1 MKDSI
6 TYKGFIATV
15 HYNADDEIFY
25 GKIEEIDDLISFEGK
40 SVSEL
45 KKAFI
50 NAVEDYLEVCKK
62 YNKPVMKSYKGSF
75 NIRIEPELHRKAV
88 RKSLRM
94 GISLNQLIQKA
105 IEKELIEEKKDAQRR
120 ITIG

>member
-15 HYNADDEIFY
+15 HFNADDEVFY

-40 SVSEL
+40 SVAEL

-50 NAVEDYLEVCKK
+50 NAVEDYIEVCEK
-62 YNKPVMKSYKGSF
+62 YDKPVMKSYKGSF
-75 NIRIEPELHRKAV
+75 NVRIEPELHRKAV

-94 GISLNQLIQKA
+94 GISLNQLIQRA
-105 IEKELIEEKKDAQRR
+105 IEKELIEDSEKTQRR

>member
-15 HYNADDEIFY
+15 HFNADDEVFY

-50 NAVEDYLEVCKK
+50 NAVEDYMEVCAK
-62 YNKPVMKSYKGSF
+62 YDKPVMKSYKGSF
-75 NIRIEPELHRKAV
+75 NVRIEPELHRKAV

-105 IEKELIEEKKDAQRR
+105 IEKELVEDSEKTQRR

>member
-1 MKDSI
+1 MKDSL

-15 HYNADDEIFY
+15 HYNADDEIFF
-25 GKIEEIDDLISFEGK
+25 GKIEEIDDLVSFEGK

-50 NAVEDYLEVCKK
+50 NAVEDYIKICEK
-62 YNKPVMKSYKGSF
+62 YQKPLMKSYKGSF
-75 NIRIEPELHRKAV
+75 NVRIEPELHRMAV
-88 RKSLRM
+88 RKSLQM

-105 IEKELIEEKKDAQRR
+105 IEKEVIEEEAQRR
-120 ITIG
+120 LTIG

>member
-15 HYNADDEIFY
+15 HFNADDEVFY

-40 SVSEL
+40 SVAEL

-50 NAVEDYLEVCKK
+50 NAVEDYIGVCEK
-62 YNKPVMKSYKGSF
+62 YDKPVMKSYKGSF
-75 NIRIEPELHRKAV
+75 NVRIEPELHRKAV

-105 IEKELIEEKKDAQRR
+105 IEKELIEDSEKTQRR